1 MATQVFG
8 KHFIIFYIKISV
20 RNQAEYL
27 TETSALQQVQKKKQP
42 TKEKKNKGKF
52 QPPRILCNYKPE
64 YEQNT

>member
-27 TETSALQQVQKKKQP
+27 TETSALQQVQKKK
-42 TKEKKNKGKF
+42 TTHKREKK
-52 QPPRILCNYKPE
+52 
-64 YEQNT
+64 